1 MENLNLGFLVSSV
14 IATTGLGAYVLY
26 MNNNENNNDSPNNT
40 NDNINEDNVP
50 NEYRDDYSNEPVKK
64 SVIIKT
70 KRRNNK
76 SIGTR
81 RKRY

>member
-1 MENLNLGFLVSSV
+1 MENLNLGFLLSSV

-26 MNNNENNNDSPNNT
+26 MNNTE
-40 NDNINEDNVP
+40 NDNDKTNEDDIP
-50 NEYRDDYSNEPVKK
+50 NEYRDDDNNETVKK

-76 SIGTR
+76 LTGTR